1 MERETRRLDLRPLLA
16 IAAVVVVALTIWV
29 AGALAAGGSG
39 SSPSS
44 DLPATV
50 NDPLAQAGD
59 VQARSR
65 ENCPENRGGSG
76 GGGGNQAPQSS
87 NGSGGADV

>member
-16 IAAVVVVALTIWV
+16 IAAVVVVALTVWA

-50 NDPLAQAGD
+50 TDPLAQAGD
-59 VQARSR
+59 AQARSE
-65 ENCPENRGGSG
+65 ENCPENRGGS
-76 GGGGNQAPQSS
+76 GGGNQAPQSS